1 MMTEIVKFENCPAF
15 DLNETLHCGQAFRWS
30 APSED
35 GSFEG
40 FIANHKI
47 TIRLKGN
54 TLIAEGEDILD
65 IKDKI
70 YSYFDLEF
78 DYEKVKEILCQ
89 DKILSQAVVFAPG
102 IRILN
107 QDPWEALGSFI
118 FSSNNHIT
126 RISGIIDR
134 FCTLFGEEAVGGGY
148 NFPDF
153 RRVAKLNKEDLAPL
167 RCGYRDEYILDA
179 ARKLASGE
187 IDLNI
192 INSADIDTARKELLK
207 IKGVGP
213 KVAECVLLFGFHRLE
228 AFPVDVHIKRAME
241 FYPNGLPEFAVSY
254 AGIAQQYLFHWMRTK
269 FIKSI

>member
-1 MMTEIVKFENCPAF
+1 MTEIIKFESCPDF

-30 APSED
+30 VPDEN
-35 GSFEG
+35 GNFEG
-40 FIANHKI
+40 FIKGHRVKV
-47 TIRLKGN
+47 RLEKN
-54 TLIAEGEDILD
+54 TLFAKGEDISA
-65 IKDKI
+65 IKDEI
-70 YSYFDLEF
+70 YSYFDLDF
-78 DYEKVKEILCQ
+78 DYGNVKEILCE
-89 DKILSQAVVFAPG
+89 DEILAQAVDYGSG
-102 IRILN
+102 IRIVN

-134 FCTLFGEEAVGGGY
+134 FCTLFGDEAVGGGY

-153 RRVAKLNKEDLAPL
+153 KRVAELNKEALAPL

-179 ARKLASGE
+179 ARKLTSGE
-187 IDLNI
+187 INLNI
-192 INSADIDTARKELLK
+192 INSADIDTARNELLK

-241 FYPNGLPEFAVSY
+241 FYPNGLPDFALPY

-269 FIKSI
+269 FIKNI